1 MPSVQHTA
9 AQLAR
14 DLEILETDL
23 DYVAAGI
30 NHMSFFLKLEK
41 VADPG
46 KKFTCILNYGNG
58 LRVRSQVEEFQKLSP
73 YPMLCAMRYF
83 DAPDSSSRNQVNISQ
98 SMFHGS

>member
-1 MPSVQHTA
+1 MSVQHTA

-41 VADPG
+41 VAEQE
-46 KKFTCILNYGNG
+46 K
-58 LRVRSQVEEFQKLSP
+58 
-73 YPMLCAMRYF
+73 
-83 DAPDSSSRNQVNISQ
+83 
-98 SMFHGS
+98 H